1 MSAQQA
7 ISSPPSGFATEATA
21 PRSPAPPRPALVSPD
36 AGPPGPAADA
46 PGLPLRAQRLCAL
59 LAATAHAHPQRI
71 ALVDPPGK
79 PGWSGRPAIVWTYG
93 TAAEIVARLAGG
105 LCGWRLPTESRI
117 GVAVSDGVEAALA
130 ILSVEAAG
138 HVPVLLPALLD
149 EDGLVAAVQA
159 AGISAVLTQSRF
171 GTARPAERMR
181 RVAARYFGL
190 RYLASFGPDVPDGVI
205 NLDAMVVERPGGA
218 FAPGP
223 GGVVTFAGGDPAR
236 PMHRSVEAFTA
247 AIAAHCVTARMAPG
261 DRLLTLLPG
270 SDLRGLV
277 TGLGAA
283 LMAGASFE
291 PLPMFDAAR
300 FAEALARPV
309 TTHLVVPAP
318 LEANLAAS
326 RLPATVASIVL
337 AHRAPA
343 RLPPHR
349 LSPRSHGATVI
360 DVVAFEETA
369 LLTGARPDGDVAL
382 ILAAP
387 ERANPLST
395 LMSLRRDPDGAL
407 AFRGR
412 ACHAGAL
419 QRGIPQPD
427 FLDEWMPSPF
437 RTLVEADRATQIVRD

>member
-1 MSAQQA
+1 ML
-7 ISSPPSGFATEATA
+7 
-21 PRSPAPPRPALVSPD
+21 RSPAPPRPALVGLAGPD
-36 AGPPGPAADA
+36 AALPAPDA
-46 PGLPLRAQRLCAL
+46 PGLPLRAQRLSTL
-59 LAATAHAHPQRI
+59 LAATAQVDPHRI
-71 ALVDPPGK
+71 ALVDPRGK

-93 TAAEIVARLAGG
+93 TASEIVARLADG
-105 LCGWRLPTESRI
+105 LDGWRLPAESRI
-117 GVAVSDGVEAALA
+117 GLAVQDGVEGALA
-130 ILSVEAAG
+130 FLAVEAAG
-138 HVPVLLPALLD
+138 HIPVLLPALLD
-149 EDGLVAAVQA
+149 EDGLVTAVQA
-159 AGISAVLTQSRF
+159 AGISAILSQSRF
-171 GTARPAERMR
+171 GEARPAERMC

-190 RYLASFGPDVPDGVI
+190 RYLGAFGPGVPDGVI
-205 NLDAMVVERPGGA
+205 KLDAMVVDQARRRT
-218 FAPGP
+218 APGP

-236 PMHRSVEAFTA
+236 PIHRSAEALAA
-247 AIAAHCVTARMAPG
+247 AIAAHCVSARMSPG

-277 TGLGAA
+277 TGLGSA
-283 LMAGASFE
+283 LMSGAAFE

-309 TTHLVVPAP
+309 TTHLVVPAA

-326 RLPATVASIVL
+326 RLPATLASIVL
-337 AHRAPA
+337 THRAPA

-349 LSPRSHGATVI
+349 LPARARGATVI

-382 ILAAP
+382 ALAAP
-387 ERANPLST
+387 ERVNPLST
-395 LMSLRRDPDGAL
+395 LMNLRRDPEGAL

-427 FLDEWMPSPF
+427 FPDDWLFTPF
-437 RTLVEADRATQIVRD
+437 RSLVEGDRATEIVRA